1 MVNNDGDNFHNY
13 LQKKNFPLK
22 NDFIEDILFVKEFIC
37 AYNSLGEGARK
48 GAFSAP
54 GENRKGKGEMLMK
67 PFFMN
72 LDFKS
77 GDLKPND
84 RTNIRRLSN
93 MKGMFLDK
101 ELEKVKVEVRN
112 REFINRV

>member
-1 MVNNDGDNFHNY
+1 
-13 LQKKNFPLK
+13 
-22 NDFIEDILFVKEFIC
+22 
-37 AYNSLGEGARK
+37 
-48 GAFSAP
+48 
-54 GENRKGKGEMLMK
+54 MLMK